1 MLFEYCAECRRC
13 CNVDEGHP
21 ALDVTL
27 TLVEQAKFGS
37 ICIERNCVYL
47 GAIGCTLGQEKPFS
61 CSLYPLSFDPHSRT
75 FSYDS
80 ECPVMPAY
88 VSQLKDKTS
97 EASQHLQEV
106 TEEILR
112 LEGIDPTFLKENRE
126 VDVDYFDL
134 IKLSHSALPV
144 RSAK

>member
-1 MLFEYCAECRRC
+1 
-13 CNVDEGHP
+13 
-21 ALDVTL
+21 
-27 TLVEQAKFGS
+27 
-37 ICIERNCVYL
+37 
-47 GAIGCTLGQEKPFS
+47 
-61 CSLYPLSFDPHSRT
+61 
-75 FSYDS
+75 
-80 ECPVMPAY
+80 MPAY

>member
-1 MLFEYCAECRRC
+1 
-13 CNVDEGHP
+13 
-21 ALDVTL
+21 VTL

-88 VSQLKDKTS
+88 VLQLEDKTS

>member
-47 GAIGCTLGQEKPFS
+47 GASGCTLGQEKPFS